1 MLILI
6 FAVLNEEQRELVEK
20 LFREHH
26 EQFRR
31 VSFRILHSETD
42 AEDVV
47 SAAFIKI
54 IDNIE
59 KISELS
65 CPEMTAFCVTIVK
78 NASVDAIRRSQKLI
92 STEDIEAEGTAA
104 DDDVED
110 ACIRH
115 ADAQRMCELI
125 DTLPSEDKRLVQMR
139 YAMEMGYAEI
149 GELLGISEDTARKR
163 GQRLASKLKTMYG
176 EE

>member
-6 FAVLNEEQRELVEK
+6 FAVLNEEQQELVEK

-31 VSFRILHSETD
+31 VSYKILRSETD

-47 SAAFIKI
+47 SAAYIKI

-59 KISELS
+59 KISGLS

-78 NASVDAIRRSQKLI
+78 NASIDAIRRSQKLI
-92 STEDIEAEGTAA
+92 STEDIEAEGAA
-104 DDDVED
+104 SDDDVED

-125 DTLPSEDKRLVQMR
+125 DTLPVEDKRLIQMR

-163 GQRLASKLKTMYG
+163 SQRLAGKLKTMYG